1 VRLDVREQGDQ
12 LGTGKLPLKRCGPL
26 VGQFFVQG
34 QAELNRL
41 QVGKGMR
48 CQHLPLEDRAIDL
61 HLIEPTGMDR
71 SMDQYDAR
79 IDLVQPPLGG
89 FAARRRAV
97 VHDPEQAFAG
107 TIRCLRSTW
116 YTSRPNGSMPVVGSH
131 RPMTY
136 PRRTSHA
143 ARYGSA
149 PPRSYAFSMRAD
161 RPGAGGRAGWQR
173 RRAWMLV
180 FSSALR
186 IWSLGPRGLPCQGP
200 AYTSRIGPA
209 FSATWGSRGK
219 IQDLYRQGLMASV
232 ASIRHTV
239 LRLMG

>member
-1 VRLDVREQGDQ
+1 MSRLRCLLCTVGLAIREELLVRLDVREQGDQ

-107 TIRCLRSTW
+107 TIRCLRQHLVHQSAKRLDAGRRFTP
-116 YTSRPNGSMPVVGSH
+116 THDVPTAHV
-131 RPMTY
+131 
-136 PRRTSHA
+136 PRRQI
-143 ARYGSA
+143 
-149 PPRSYAFSMRAD
+149 
-161 RPGAGGRAGWQR
+161 WQR
-173 RRAWMLV
+173 ATAFIRVFHAGRSAWRWGEGRVATEAGLDARLLV
-180 FSSALR
+180 GPEDMV
-186 IWSLGPRGLPCQGP
+186 LG
-200 AYTSRIGPA
+200 A
-209 FSATWGSRGK
+209 
-219 IQDLYRQGLMASV
+219 
-232 ASIRHTV
+232 
-239 LRLMG
+239 